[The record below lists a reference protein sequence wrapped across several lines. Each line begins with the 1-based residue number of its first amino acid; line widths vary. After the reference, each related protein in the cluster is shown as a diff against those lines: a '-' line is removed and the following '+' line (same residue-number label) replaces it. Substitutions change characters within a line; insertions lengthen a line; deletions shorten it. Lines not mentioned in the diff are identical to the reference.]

1 MEIFLAVAAGA
12 AAGFGLAAP
21 LGAVAVLLL
30 REGLAAG
37 FRRAAPAAAAV
48 ALVDAGY
55 CALAVTAGSAAAPV
69 IASWGPAP
77 SAAGGLALMALG
89 LGGLLRARPGDSARH
104 DPAAASRSRR
114 RFALFMAL
122 TAANPVTLLY
132 FTALATGLS
141 GLVAAPGAAAAFV
154 AGTGAA
160 SGAWQLGLVLAG
172 ATLKGRVTPAVQ
184 RGLSR
189 AGNCTV
195 AVLGAA
201 ALAAALS

>member
-1 MEIFLAVAAGA
+1 MEILRALAAGA

-37 FRRAAPAAAAV
+37 FRRAAPAASAV
-48 ALVDAGY
+48 ALVDTGY

-69 IASWGPAP
+69 IASWGPVP
-77 SAAGGLALMALG
+77 SVVGALALMALG
-89 LGGLLRARPGDSARH
+89 LAGLRRARPAPERPG
-104 DPAAASRSRR
+104 PAPAPRSRR
-114 RFALFMAL
+114 RFVLFLAL
-122 TAANPVTLLY
+122 TAANPATLLY

-160 SGAWQLGLVLAG
+160 SAAWQLGLVLIG
-172 ATLKGRVTPAVQ
+172 ATLQGRVSPAVQ
-184 RGLSR
+184 LGLSR

-195 AVLGAA
+195 AALGAV
-201 ALAAALS
+201 ALAAAL

>member
-1 MEIFLAVAAGA
+1 MEILLALAAGA

-37 FRRAAPAAAAV
+37 FRRAAPAASAV
-48 ALVDAGY
+48 ALVDTGY

-77 SAAGGLALMALG
+77 SVVGALALMALG
-89 LGGLLRARPGDSARH
+89 LAGLRRARPAPERPG
-104 DPAAASRSRR
+104 PAPAPRSRR
-114 RFALFMAL
+114 RFVLFLAL
-122 TAANPVTLLY
+122 TAANPATLLY

-160 SGAWQLGLVLAG
+160 SAAWQLGLVLIG
-172 ATLKGRVTPAVQ
+172 AILQGRVSPAVQ
-184 RGLSR
+184 LGLSGT
-189 AGNCTV
+189 GNCTV
-195 AVLGAA
+195 AALGAV
-201 ALAAALS
+201 ALAAAL

>member
-1 MEIFLAVAAGA
+1 MEILLALAAGA

-48 ALVDAGY
+48 ALVDTGY

-69 IASWGPAP
+69 IATWGPA
-77 SAAGGLALMALG
+77 SSVAGGLALMALG
-89 LGGLLRARPGDSARH
+89 LAGLRRPRTGGPARH
-104 DPAAASRSRR
+104 HPAGAPQGRR
-114 RFALFMAL
+114 RFALFLVL
-122 TAANPVTLLY
+122 TAANPATLLY
-132 FTALATGLS
+132 FTAMAAGLY
-141 GLVAAPGAAAAFV
+141 GLVAAPGAAVAFV

-160 SGAWQLGLVLAG
+160 SWAWQLGLVLVG
-172 ATLKGRVTPAVQ
+172 ATLQGRVTPAVQ
-184 RGLSR
+184 LGLSR

-195 AVLGAA
+195 AALGAA
-201 ALAAALS
+201 ALLAALS